1 MRRGV
6 GRLAAAAVVALLAAG
21 TVTGCGGDEPPAR
34 GVAAEL
40 PTEAPVEQPAA
51 EEPVDAPADPPSE
64 QPPAVQAMGGRPSPG
79 ASASSAK
86 PSAGRPGAP
95 RRPVKALTETKA
107 PPAPKPPV
115 AGCKPHY
122 KGTAATKAQVK
133 KALTDA
139 AGKTYWPSSAP
150 EIKVPLNLVKATAWQ
165 ESGWQS
171 NIYACDTGVG
181 LMQVQPPTA
190 KFVNDRF
197 EKQYDLDD
205 YRDNAVLGANYLAWL
220 TKKIGDSHF
229 GSDYRLDVSLC
240 TPELT
245 SCLLNAVIAAYNVGP
260 GNVAPDCDDGG
271 NPPCD
276 PLPLRIPNEAYVYN
290 VRALMTECEC
300 LAF

>member
-6 GRLAAAAVVALLAAG
+6 GRLAAATVVALLATTA
-21 TVTGCGGDEPPAR
+21 VTGCGGDEPPAR
-34 GVAAEL
+34 GVAADL
-40 PTEAPVEQPAA
+40 PTAAPI
-51 EEPVDAPADPPSE
+51 EEPGEEPADAPADAPSE
-64 QPPAVQAMGGRPSPG
+64 APPAVEAMGGRPSP
-79 ASASSAK
+79 SAPASAK
-86 PSAGRPGAP
+86 PTAGRPGAP

-115 AGCKPHY
+115 VGCKPHY
-122 KGTAATKAQVK
+122 KGTAATRAQVK

-150 EIKVPLNLVKATAWQ
+150 EIRVPLSLVKATAWQ

-171 NIYACDTGVG
+171 NIYACDSGVG

-190 KFVNDRF
+190 TFVNDRF
-197 EKQYDLDD
+197 EKTYDVDD

-240 TPELT
+240 TPTLT

-260 GNVAPDCDDGG
+260 GKVAPDCDDGG
-271 NPPCD
+271 HPPCE
-276 PLPLRIPNEAYVYN
+276 PLPLTIPNDDYVYN
-290 VRALMTECEC
+290 VRELMTTCEC